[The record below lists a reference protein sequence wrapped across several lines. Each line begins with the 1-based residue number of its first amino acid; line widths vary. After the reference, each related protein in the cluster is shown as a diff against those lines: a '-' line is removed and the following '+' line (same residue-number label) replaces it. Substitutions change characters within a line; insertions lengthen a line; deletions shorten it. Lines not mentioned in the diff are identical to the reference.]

1 MNRRIVITG
10 LGTVNPVG
18 IGVEETWRA
27 IREGKSG
34 VDFIT
39 SFDTSDYDVK
49 IAAEVKG
56 FDPNLWM
63 DPKNAR
69 KMARFSQFAVAAA
82 LQAVRDAG
90 LEANDYAP
98 ERAGVSIGNGIGGF
112 EVVDSSLRR

>member
-56 FDPNLWM
+56 FDPN
-63 DPKNAR
+63 
-69 KMARFSQFAVAAA
+69 
-82 LQAVRDAG
+82 
-90 LEANDYAP
+90 
-98 ERAGVSIGNGIGGF
+98 
-112 EVVDSSLRR
+112 